1 VDEILGIEEI
11 VVKPMPQF
19 LRQMNFYSG
28 CSILGDGS
36 VALILDLLEIAK
48 NLSVLI
54 DKSTMEQL
62 SISQVSTDISRTGK
76 VPLLIFSNGADEQFA
91 VPISLIERIEKFS
104 TSRIQAIG
112 QMEFTEHQGK
122 SMRILR
128 LEEYLNIQKPA
139 SRNSAEPSIIV
150 IKDMEPLTCLFI
162 HRIIDSKAVEIA
174 IEKETLRSPGIAGSI
189 LIDHKITILLDIPG
203 FIQTALKGAEVA

>member
-1 VDEILGIEEI
+1 
-11 VVKPMPQF
+11 
-19 LRQMNFYSG
+19 
-28 CSILGDGS
+28 
-36 VALILDLLEIAK
+36 LEIAK